1 MHSDMLARIRTLLRK
16 DGWLIAVLIGSVA
29 ICLLLQGTPTTSTA
43 TEETRL
49 AQILS
54 AMEGAGSVEVA
65 LHYTVEDGASV
76 ACAAVVVA
84 DGAGDVAVRLR
95 LTRAVTTL
103 LGIDGNRVE
112 VFQRK
117 GGSSHGQLDP

>member
-1 MHSDMLARIRTLLRK
+1 MRSDMLARIRMLWRR

-29 ICLLLQGTPTTSTA
+29 ICLLLQGNSATTTA
-43 TEETRL
+43 SEESRL

-54 AMEGAGSVEVA
+54 AMDGAGSVEVA

-84 DGAGDVAVRLR
+84 DGAGDMAVRLR

-103 LGIDGNRVE
+103 LGIDGSRVE